1 MGVKQTMSSAE
12 INPIQRINELYW
24 GFVIS
29 RAIHVAAKL
38 GIADHVDQQGVH
50 VKTVAEKLSIN
61 EDRLYRLMRLLASYE
76 IFQETDKFVFTTTA
90 FSDAISTEGDFSVR
104 NAAHM
109 VTKSMWEAYGHLEHS
124 VRTGED
130 SYTDLFGKGVFEH
143 LDDETEENDQ
153 FARAMHNYAELE
165 NPVIAEC
172 CPVGHLHSVVDVGG
186 GQGGFLKEV
195 LAQHTQLNGTL
206 FDQPL
211 IIEQATHIEENSELN
226 LRFDKSGGS
235 FFEKVP
241 AGADAYF
248 LKRILHDWS
257 DEDCCKIL
265 ETVKA
270 AMMPESKLYVIDAI
284 VPEGNVP
291 HFSKDIEAFLMTW
304 GGQERDLAEFDK
316 LCKKTGLKITSVIET
331 PTPLSVLE
339 IQIAN

>member
-1 MGVKQTMSSAE
+1 MSSSE
-12 INPIQRINELYW
+12 TNPTQRINELYW

-38 GIADHVDQQGVH
+38 GIADHVSGTAVH
-50 VKTVAEKLSIN
+50 AKDIAKHLSLN
-61 EDRLYRLMRLLASYE
+61 EDRLYRLMRLLASYG
-76 IFQETDKFVFTTTA
+76 IFEETDKGMFLATPLSSSISSDGE
-90 FSDAISTEGDFSVR
+90 FSIR

-124 VRTGED
+124 VSTGED
-130 SYTDLFGKGVFEH
+130 SYTELFGKGVFEY
-143 LDDETEENDQ
+143 LDEDAEENNQ

-172 CPVGHLHSVVDVGG
+172 CPLSDAKTLVDVGG
-186 GQGGFLKEV
+186 GQGGFIKALLSQNE
-195 LAQHTQLNGTL
+195 QLNGTL
-206 FDQPL
+206 FDQPH
-211 IIEQATHIEENSELN
+211 IVNQATHIEEQSALN
-226 LRFDKSGGS
+226 LRFDKSHGS
-235 FFEKVP
+235 FFEKIP
-241 AGADAYF
+241 SGADAYV

-265 ETVKA
+265 QTVKA
-270 AMMPESKLYVIDAI
+270 AMTPESKLYVIDAI

-304 GGQERDLAEFDK
+304 GGQERDKEEFEK
-316 LCKKTGLKITSVIET
+316 LFSRVGLTLTAVIET

-339 IQIAN
+339 VQLPS